1 MAGKGK
7 VARFLV
13 PVRPDGGVDV
23 AKHIKVLDAE
33 VRGNYA
39 EIVVDGSSAKYLRER
54 RYAREVAL
62 PKSHIS
68 ISQVNT
74 YLRCPLQYYWR
85 YVENLRIPP
94 PSAVTFGRATHAAI
108 EHNYRHKMMTGSDV
122 PVKEAQEA
130 FAYAF
135 DQMAPETQFEEGESP
150 GALKDEGVRCT
161 ALYMTEVAPAVQP
174 VAVEEEFEL
183 EFENTEHTLKG
194 VVDLI
199 DASGT
204 IIDTKTTK
212 RAPAADTL
220 ERDLQLTTYSLGYR
234 TLKGEAEAGLRMDH
248 IVRTKQPKIVSLSA
262 GPRSEREIQRLLK
275 IIAYVARA
283 IRDQL
288 FYPQVHNFT
297 CNPAGCGYWLVC
309 QEKW

>member
-1 MAGKGK
+1 MPEM
-7 VARFLV
+7 ARFLV
-13 PVRPDGGVDV
+13 PVGTDGKPDV

-33 VRGNYA
+33 VRGTYA
-39 EIVVDGSSAKYLRER
+39 EIVVDGTSARYLRER

-85 YVENLRIPP
+85 YVEGLRIPP
-94 PSAVTFGRATHAAI
+94 ASALTFGKAVHAAI
-108 EHNYRHKMMTGSDV
+108 EHNYRHKMMTGNDV
-122 PVKEAQEA
+122 PVEEAKEA
-130 FAYAF
+130 FAYAW
-135 DQMAPETQFEEGESP
+135 DRMAPETQFEEGEKP
-150 GALKDEGVRCT
+150 GEVKDEGVRCT
-161 ALYMTEVAPAVQP
+161 ALYVTEVAPAVRP

-183 EFENTEHTLKG
+183 QFENTEHTLKG

-212 RAPAADTL
+212 RSPAADAL
-220 ERDLQLTTYSLGYR
+220 EKDLQLTTYSLGYR
-234 TLKGEAEAGLRMDH
+234 TLKGESESGLRMDF
-248 IVRTKQPKIVSLSA
+248 IVRTKQPKITSLSA
-262 GPRSEREIQRLLK
+262 APRSDREIQRLLK
-275 IIAYVARA
+275 TIAYVARA

-297 CNPAGCGYWLVC
+297 CNAAGCGYWPVC